1 VLSVDADKGAMLLA
15 LQGQRGDNPNDLKF
29 ITATVRAD
37 YVKVGGQWRVNTLTV
52 LKKPQSNAPA
62 Q

>member
-1 VLSVDADKGAMLLA
+1 MLMA
-15 LQGQRGDNPNDLKF
+15 LQGQRGSDPKDLKF

-37 YVKVGGQWRVNTLTV
+37 FEKIDGRWRVGTLTV
-52 LKKPQSNAPA
+52 LKKPQSNAPS